1 MTHKPFAVFDID
13 GTLIRWQLY
22 HAVVDK
28 LAGAG
33 LLGEE
38 AERKL
43 HNARMKWKNREH
55 SEAFADYEHS
65 LITIYESALS
75 HIKSAEFDDM
85 IDKVIDQ
92 YKDQVYTYT
101 RDLVRDLKQK
111 NYFLIAISGSHH
123 ELVERL
129 AKYYGFDDWVGSQY
143 ERSGQGFSGRKF
155 IASKDKKA
163 LLQRM
168 IDKHHL
174 STEDSYAVGDSTS
187 DAVMLEIA
195 KNPIAFNPNKSLFD
209 IAKKN
214 NWPIV
219 IERKNVVYELKPS
232 GSKYLLHLVD

>member
-1 MTHKPFAVFDID
+1 MTHKRFAVFDID

-33 LLGEE
+33 LLGKE
-38 AERKL
+38 AENKL
-43 HNARMKWKNREH
+43 HQSRMKWKNREH

-75 HIKSAEFDDM
+75 HIKSTEFDSM
-85 IDKVIDQ
+85 IDKVIEQ

-101 RDLVRDLKQK
+101 RDLVRELKEK
-111 NYFLIAISGSHH
+111 DYFLIAISGSHH

-129 AKYYGFDDWVGSQY
+129 AKYYQFDDWVGSQY
-143 ERSGQGFSGRKF
+143 ERSGQGFSGKKF

-163 LLQRM
+163 LLQQM
-168 IDKHHL
+168 IDNHSL
-174 STEDSYAVGDSTS
+174 SLQDSYAVGDSTS
-187 DAVMLEIA
+187 DAVMLEIVQ
-195 KNPIAFNPNKSLFD
+195 NPIAFNPNKSLFD
-209 IAKKN
+209 IAKSN

-219 IERKNVVYELKPS
+219 IERKNVVYRLQS
-232 GSKYLLHLVD
+232 NGDKYLLQ